1 MHHSLHFSGCRRNKS
16 SLIFVPTFVYV
27 YKFNF
32 HIPIIFSTNG
42 LARQIGGFFLS
53 SRLMVAR
60 NEKGVMI

>member
-1 MHHSLHFSGCRRNKS
+1 MHHSLHFSGCTRNKC
-16 SLIFVPTFVYV
+16 SLVPTFVYV